1 MNGIKSSNILKE
13 ILSYLN
19 ENKKLEII
27 LYNKQLQK
35 RIEVDINDYKNIS
48 KRYKFEE
55 SNGCGKEYIKD
66 TEIIIFDGNYLN
78 GKRNGK
84 GKEYY
89 TNGNIKFDGE
99 YLNGKKIKGKGFD
112 VYGNINL
119 IFNDGKIVEKYD
131 NGKLKFVGDY
141 CNCKRWNGNIYN
153 YLGNK
158 EFTIKYGKGIFKEY
172 YTNGNLEFEGE
183 FINGLR
189 NGKGKEYNIDGILSF
204 EGVYVDV

>member
-1 MNGIKSSNILKE
+1 MSEKKDENKLFEKLKSLYILKG
-13 ILSYLN
+13 ILSMLWT
-19 ENKKLEII
+19 NKKLDMIK
-27 LYNKQLQK
+27 YNKKLQNKLQLN
-35 RIEVDINDYKNIS
+35 IEDYKNIS
-48 KRYKFEE
+48 KRYKLAEA
-55 SNGCGKEYIKD
+55 NGFGKEYIKN

-78 GKRNGK
+78 GRKNGK

-158 EFTIKYGKGIFKEY
+158 EYTIKYGKGIFRRAKKWK
-172 YTNGNLEFEGE
+172 
-183 FINGLR
+183 R
-189 NGKGKEYNIDGILSF
+189 QRIL
-204 EGVYVDV
+204 